1 MLIDLKK
8 YLGKWFEICRIPVEF
23 ETGIQYVT
31 AEYSLNSDN
40 SIKVVNSGY
49 IGGEFKTIEGIA
61 IPTEEDDL
69 FKVSFFPNVY
79 SDYKILAIADDYAY
93 SLVGGSSPD
102 YLWILGRID
111 KIPKRIFDW
120 FVLIASDKG
129 YNVNKL
135 EITKGYGG
143 ISTE

>member
-8 YLGKWFEICRIPVEF
+8 YLGKWFEICRIPAGF
-23 ETGIQYVT
+23 ESDMQYVT
-31 AEYSLNSDN
+31 AEYSLNNDKT
-40 SIKVVNSGY
+40 IKVINSGY
-49 IGGEFKTIEGIA
+49 IGNELKSIEGIA
-61 IPTEEDDL
+61 VPTDKDDL

-111 KIPKRIFDW
+111 TIPKRIFDW
-120 FVLIASDKG
+120 FVFIANKEG
-129 YNVNKL
+129 YNINKL
-135 EITKGYGG
+135 Q
-143 ISTE
+143 

>member
-8 YLGKWFEICRIPVEF
+8 YLGRWFEICRIPTGF
-23 ETGIQYVT
+23 ESDMQYVT
-31 AEYSLNSDN
+31 AEYSLNNDN
-40 SIKVVNSGY
+40 TIKIINSGY
-49 IGGEFKTIEGIA
+49 IGNELKSIEGIA
-61 IPTEEDDL
+61 IPTDKDDL

-111 KIPKRIFDW
+111 TIPKRIFDW
-120 FVLIASDKG
+120 FVFIANKEG
-129 YNVNKL
+129 YNINKL
-135 EITKGYGG
+135 QITKGYG
-143 ISTE
+143 ISAE

>member
-8 YLGKWFEICRIPVEF
+8 FLGRWFEICRIPTGF
-23 ETGIQYVT
+23 ESDMQYVT
-31 AEYSLNSDN
+31 AEYSLNNDN
-40 SIKVVNSGY
+40 TIKIINSGY
-49 IGGEFKTIEGIA
+49 IGNELKSIEGIA
-61 IPTEEDDL
+61 IPTDKDDL

-111 KIPKRIFDW
+111 TIPKRIFDW
-120 FVLIASDKG
+120 FVFIANKEG
-129 YNVNKL
+129 YNINKL
-135 EITKGYGG
+135 QITKGYG
-143 ISTE
+143 ISAE